1 MKVLNVINN
10 NVVSSLDEKNREI
23 VVMGKG
29 IGFHKKP
36 GEEIADNQVE
46 KVFRL
51 PDETHDRFM
60 KLVQDISYTHM
71 KLASDIIDYACEHVG
86 RKLRKSIYVTLTDH
100 LDFAIQREKQG
111 MVFQNALLWE
121 VKEYYVKEYE
131 VGKMAQKLV
140 KEREGVALSDD
151 EAAFIAL
158 HIINAEE
165 DTDEKKDVKFLNL
178 TRDILTIVQD
188 DLELDFKDESIDYR
202 RFMTHLKF
210 FIQRAVKKDYSYG
223 DDTADVYNE
232 LVKKCPGE
240 YACAADIKKYVKDKL
255 DYEAS
260 EEELIYLTVHLHRLT
275 KCSKKQSEQEN

>member
-10 NVVSSLDEKNREI
+10 NVVSSLDEKNRKI

-36 GEEIADNQVE
+36 GEEIADTQVE

-60 KLVQDISYTHM
+60 KLV
-71 KLASDIIDYACEHVG
+71 
-86 RKLRKSIYVTLTDH
+86 
-100 LDFAIQREKQG
+100 
-111 MVFQNALLWE
+111 
-121 VKEYYVKEYE
+121 
-131 VGKMAQKLV
+131 

-151 EAAFIAL
+151 EAAFIAQ

-178 TRDILTIVQD
+178 IRDILTIVQD

-210 FIQRAVKKDYSYG
+210 FIRRVVKKDYSYG
-223 DDTADVYNE
+223 DDTADVYSE

-275 KCSKKQSEQEN
+275 RCGKKQLEQEN

>member
-29 IGFHKKP
+29 IGFRKKP
-36 GEEIADNQVE
+36 GEEIAQEQVE

-71 KLASDIIDYACEHVG
+71 KLASDIIDYACGHVG

-100 LDFAIQREKQG
+100 LDFAIQREKEG
-111 MVFQNALLWE
+111 MVFQNALLYE
-121 VKEYYVKEYE
+121 VKECYVKEYE

-140 KEREGVALSDD
+140 KEREGVELSDD

-165 DTDEKKDVKFLNL
+165 DVDDKQDVKFLNI

-188 DLELDFKDESIDYR
+188 DLEIDFKDEGIDYR

-223 DDTADVYNE
+223 DDAAEVYGDVPR
-232 LVKKCPGE
+232 KCPRE
-240 YACAADIKKYVKDKL
+240 YACACNIREYVNRKL
-255 DYEAS
+255 NYKAS
-260 EEELIYLTVHLHRLT
+260 EEELIYLTVHLHRLK
-275 KCSKKQSEQEN
+275 KCRKKQAEQ